1 MHVFLSLQEYLY
13 SPDQIETPQPTPKAT
28 PIASPVR
35 VVSPPVTP
43 ELSPQQ
49 SPRREIR
56 RVEPPP
62 EFTRPPPQP
71 EPESE
76 ASESLDLSEE
86 LRILQRESVT
96 HVFVVI
102 VQAMIEIMCQNTF

>member
-1 MHVFLSLQEYLY
+1 MIHVFFLSLKEYLY

-43 ELSPQQ
+43 ELSPSQ
-49 SPRREIR
+49 SPRREVR
-56 RVEPPP
+56 RVEPLP
-62 EFTRPPPQP
+62 EFMRPPPQP

-86 LRILQRESVT
+86 LRIFQRESAVQNNG
-96 HVFVVI
+96 HLFLLSLLHMFV
-102 VQAMIEIMCQNTF
+102 

>member
-1 MHVFLSLQEYLY
+1 MFFLILQEYLY

-43 ELSPQQ
+43 ELSPPQ
-49 SPRREIR
+49 SPRREVWK
-56 RVEPPP
+56 VEPPP

-86 LRILQRESVT
+86 LRILQRES
-96 HVFVVI
+96 
-102 VQAMIEIMCQNTF
+102 AM